1 MNGSQF
7 LERWP
12 QAQKRLFL
20 FGGGKDH
27 DRLTLFYTVCDFW
40 RKKVDEL
47 DFVRLHSPSL
57 AEINEA
63 CRADPLNSKYR
74 VVCATEFIWP
84 DPEDTDDAEEKA
96 KRRRQFESLLKVTSN
111 MPRDLVLIMSTT
123 HENPLTKNDLAQ
135 SIITKG
141 YWVVLKNVDV
151 ETAGNLLAHYTDW
164 DEDLRLEVIESVGTS
179 LAELLSFLRVL
190 RVYSSEPGP
199 EDVRTFLT
207 GFVRGTV
214 FDLTDA
220 ISMKDAARAL
230 ALAQD
235 DIAIG
240 PLIGSLDRKLTSLLQ
255 FMAEMRQGRTPKE
268 AALALRLP
276 GFIVHGLFEASKRWS
291 PGEILSVYPTLA
303 AYSARGNRP
312 GAVELLVA
320 DVIGVS

>member
-1 MNGSQF
+1 MNGTQF

-12 QAQKRLFL
+12 AKPGRLFL

-27 DRLTLFYTVCDFW
+27 DRLALFYTVCDFW
-40 RKKVDEL
+40 RKKVGEY
-47 DFVRLHSPSL
+47 DFVRLHAPTF
-57 AEINEA
+57 AEINEN
-63 CRADPLNSKYR
+63 CRADPLVSKYR
-74 VVCATEFIWP
+74 VVCATEFEWP
-84 DPEDTDDAEEKA
+84 DPEETDDAEEKA
-96 KRRRQFESLLKVTSN
+96 KRRRQFDSLRKITANL
-111 MPRDLVLIMSTT
+111 PRDLVLIMSTT

-151 ETAGNLLAHYTDW
+151 ETASNLLAHYTDW
-164 DEDLRLEVIESVGTS
+164 DEDLRLEVVESIGTS
-179 LAELLSFLRVL
+179 LSELLSFLRVL
-190 RVYSSEPGP
+190 RIYSDEPKP
-199 EDVRTFLT
+199 EDVRSFLT
-207 GFVRGTV
+207 GYVRGTV

-220 ISMKDAARAL
+220 ISMKDAPRAL

-235 DIAIG
+235 DIPLG

-303 AYSARGNRP
+303 AYSARGHRP

-320 DVIGVS
+320 DVIGIT